1 MAALWHAQDRIEEP
15 VRTRNFWQS
24 EPPFDQPTSRWQV
37 RAEVRPRVVVIDNY
51 DSFTYNLVQYFAALG
66 ANCDVRLNDRT
77 SAGEV
82 ERDAPDGVV
91 LSPGPGSPSDAGVTL
106 PVLTAVEGRIPV
118 LGVCL
123 GHQAIG
129 QRYGAIVR
137 KGPKPVHGIASPI
150 VHEGKGLFGGVP
162 SPFAGARY
170 HSLVVDEATLPDCLV
185 PTARTN
191 DGELMAMRHRDY
203 PIDGL
208 QFHPESI
215 LSEYGM
221 ELLAAWLKTL

>member
-1 MAALWHAQDRIEEP
+1 MRRIVSSRVSAPEISGWRATSSFDRPGSGWHVP
-15 VRTRNFWQS
+15 
-24 EPPFDQPTSRWQV
+24 
-37 RAEVRPRVVVIDNY
+37 AEVRPRVVVIDNY

-66 ANCDVRLNDRT
+66 AICDVRLNDRT
-77 SAGEV
+77 SAAEV

-106 PVLTAVEGRIPV
+106 PVLAAVEGRIPV

-129 QRYGAIVR
+129 QRYGATVR
-137 KGPKPVHGIASPI
+137 KGPKPVHGVASLI
-150 VHEGKGLFGGVP
+150 VHEGKGLFSGMP

-191 DGELMAMRHRDY
+191 DGELMAMRHREY

-215 LSEYGM
+215 LSEHGM
-221 ELLAAWLKTL
+221 ELLGAWLRGL